1 MVADLI
7 KRRAAWIVLTACA
20 ALAGTGLLAVP
31 AASARTSPRAIS
43 SGDQYA
49 GDNWAGYALTG
60 PDFAFT
66 SVSGSWTQPAIQCDA
81 DLDGY
86 FVRFMAGLDGY
97 NSSSVEQIGT
107 EAYCLDSGTAG
118 YQGFAEMPGIYV
130 EFGDTVEPGDQM
142 TASVTFSD
150 PGTGG
155 YTLVLRDA
163 TQNWTHTY
171 TRADP
176 GLFRSSAEVIVQD
189 PTAGSALDPLAEFGT
204 VNFLTASVDGTSL
217 GVQHPTQ
224 IIMNSSGGVEEV
236 TTSPISSNGAFSST
250 FEHEGGACAGKPDCA
265 QPTWEPVQYGTSR
278 VRSADSCLAAF
289 SGASSVGYGWQAG
302 GQPIAGAT
310 SSSYTIPASLAGQTL
325 TCSVTASNGS
335 GSVTGTSSGAIIAS
349 AGPGTA
355 GSAAG
360 SGNAAA
366 ERVSA
371 TAGPPGGQVPA
382 VGQVPAAG
390 PPVWLPVLYGIVE
403 TGRTVS
409 CQAAFAGDDSVSYAW
424 QADGTRISG
433 ATTSSY
439 KIPGSRLGKR
449 LSCSVR
455 AANQASSASGTSAA
469 VKVARPA
476 LVAVTEP
483 AVSGPHKPGKTE
495 KVTTGRWSPAA
506 STVTYQWYLGTV
518 KVGGATKSTFTVPRT
533 AKKGTKVRCVVTA
546 SKAGF
551 APGKVTTSPVRIT

>member
-1 MVADLI
+1 MIADLI
-7 KRRAAWIVLTACA
+7 RRWAAWIVLAVCA
-20 ALAGTGLLAVP
+20 TLAGTGLLAVP
-31 AASARTSPRAIS
+31 AASARTAPRAIS

-66 SVSGSWTQPAIQCDA
+66 SVSGSWTQPAVQCDA
-81 DLDGY
+81 DLEGSV
-86 FVRFMAGLDGY
+86 VRVMAGLDGY

-107 EAYCLDSGTAG
+107 EAYCSESGTAG
-118 YQGFAEMPGIYV
+118 YNGVAEMPGIFV
-130 EFGDTVEPGDQM
+130 KFGDTVEPGDQM
-142 TASVTFSD
+142 TASVTYSD
-150 PGTGG
+150 PGSGG

-163 TQNWTHTY
+163 TQNWTETY

-176 GLFRSSAEVIVQD
+176 GLFRSSAEVITQD
-189 PTAGSALDPLAEFGT
+189 PAASSGLDPLAEFGT

-217 GVQHPTQ
+217 GAQHPTQ
-224 IIMNSSGGVEEV
+224 IIMNSTGGAEEV
-236 TTSPISSNGAFSST
+236 TTSPISSNGAFGST
-250 FEHEGGACAGKPDCA
+250 FEHEGGACAGKPNCA
-265 QPTWEPVQYGTSR
+265 QPTWEPVQYGASQ

-289 SGASSVGYGWQAG
+289 SGASSVSYGWQAA

-310 SSSYTIPASLAGQTL
+310 SSSYTIPESLAGQTL

-335 GSVTGTSSGAIIAS
+335 GSVTGTSSGAIIAA
-349 AGPGTA
+349 AGSGTA
-355 GSAAG
+355 ASVAG

-366 ERVSA
+366 ASFSA
-371 TAGPPGGQVPA
+371 AAGPPGGLAPV
-382 VGQVPAAG
+382 AG
-390 PPVWLPVLYGIVE
+390 PPVWLPVLYGTVQ

-424 QADGTRISG
+424 QADGTAISG

-449 LSCSVR
+449 LTCSVR

-483 AVSGPHKPGKTE
+483 AISGPHKPGKTE
-495 KVTTGRWSPAA
+495 KVTRGRWSPAA
-506 STVTYQWYLGTV
+506 STVTYQWYLGSV
-518 KVGGATKSTFTVPRT
+518 KVRGATKSTFTVPRT
-533 AKKGTKVRCVVTA
+533 AKKGTRVRCVVTA

-551 APGKVTTSPVRIT
+551 APGKITTSTVTIT